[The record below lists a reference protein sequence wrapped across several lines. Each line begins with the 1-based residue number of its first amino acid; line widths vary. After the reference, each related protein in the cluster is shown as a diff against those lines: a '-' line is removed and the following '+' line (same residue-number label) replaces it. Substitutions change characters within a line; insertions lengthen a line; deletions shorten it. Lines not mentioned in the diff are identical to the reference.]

1 MKKIYK
7 NVYLRSVKTDN
18 KIRDSPLYISNIA
31 LQSAWKYSLFPNIIS
46 FKKDIPSP

>member
-31 LQSAWKYSLFPNIIS
+31 LQSAWNALFPNIIS